1 MSRELCLIGLVG
13 LGIPR
18 LDRSRQ
24 QTKLNCRDHTIEH
37 STICM
42 SERAYNRKRKGT
54 DLQQSSAGVMSQKDI
69 SRSEDRPCL
78 SSPACRSGSAA
89 SVGCGWPHLLISA
102 LAELANDKSPPSH
115 DAAARAA
122 CGARE
127 SDELMSPLK

>member
-54 DLQQSSAGVMSQKDI
+54 DLQQSSAGVMSQKIYPDPKTGHV
-69 SRSEDRPCL
+69 SARPPAGLAVQRVWAVAGLIC
-78 SSPACRSGSAA
+78 SSQPWRN
-89 SVGCGWPHLLISA
+89 WPTTSLLLHMTQLQEPPVA
-102 LAELANDKSPPSH
+102 LGNLTS
-115 DAAARAA
+115 
-122 CGARE
+122 
-127 SDELMSPLK
+127 